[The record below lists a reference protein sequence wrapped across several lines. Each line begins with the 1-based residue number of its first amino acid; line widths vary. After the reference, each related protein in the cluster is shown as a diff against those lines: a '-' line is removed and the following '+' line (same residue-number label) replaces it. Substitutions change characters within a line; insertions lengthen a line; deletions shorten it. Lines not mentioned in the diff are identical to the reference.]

1 MTHHAG
7 RGSKN
12 SNRVLTPP
20 RLRLSALVIFH
31 EIADSYPTDADICC
45 RYSLTN
51 GVTYCHGDR
60 VSLYKVGWRY
70 AEEFLHFE
78 WAPGPPESAQ
88 TEFQILFKVNNL
100 PKDVNEIYQFCYMT
114 ANNEMCGA
122 SGPFQFHRS
131 DDNELCIV
139 EEQDGMVVVRSRSAV
154 AQEKLR
160 EAERTS
166 ESLQQEKTEV
176 ENKLQKLQDSHN
188 KMKSELEETLS
199 QLGILH
205 TEKQSLEKKFADM
218 AHMERHMSR
227 LQQNM
232 LSIDTDKNDAE
243 MKLRKAESHIQVLT
257 ATVDTLASDKE
268 HMSELLRTEAKRSSE
283 MGQYKNQVESLQHML
298 DVLTQSK
305 EMVAQEL
312 RVELATNAQSKEELL
327 RLENAVKELK
337 SKLTV
342 LESEKLILLT
352 QLDELRKK
360 DAENARELK
369 ELHTEKAVLKKALDT
384 ATEDSAKVDLVKQV
398 EEQKRNKDLM
408 LSQLIQAAGVD
419 KSNKELIAE
428 LTSRLSIT
436 IQDNVKLKEQLAQT
450 QEELVDQRRCLAD
463 AVLVKTS
470 LTNKLEKMNIA
481 GKTNCREL
489 EERNE
494 LLEKKIVLLK
504 SELETAKAK
513 VAQSAPDSFIQTF
526 SQVEDNKQELETK
539 LKEVREGEKEQ
550 TNRLETIKQRL
561 QEIHPDMLKTSEETS
576 AMQMTYLTQNEELK
590 KLKENLILLQ
600 GQVNDF
606 EVLTEASWN
615 FRNIPQEI
623 SALEEEVQSTEC
635 FVESSHMRVIQLEQ
649 HGLELRQEMQVLTQQ
664 LETAQDRLRALVQ
677 QRKTLQK
684 QKVDFEEL
692 ERQLLRAGSKKTL
705 PAGIISHEFYMV
717 GHSNIH
723 TLDQLG
729 CEPGYLEGNST
740 SVTGT
745 IKASF
750 YTSSRSKIGKPC
762 KRSEQNIQW
771 NMEEATYEFGFRICY
786 TKQYSTQIQQYYKGS
801 RSEMATRFLQK
812 KQSLSLSDHQ
822 KSAALHDICLLF
834 CSAYEKIV
842 TIEKAK
848 HSFRA
853 TGIYPYNPDVFCDED
868 FLPSDVTDQPHA
880 VSVEEPIPSTSGIIH
895 NGSMSVP
902 VSSTTNT
909 VSEGSTASTSGISP
923 DGEMNVHMSTNKNN
937 LCMSNDDP
945 TPPTREISP
954 EAEVHDPVLCETSFK
969 STENNSTIY
978 CGEHTEATGIPPA
991 NIIPL
996 PKAETADK
1004 RKRKARKSEIMTS
1017 SPFKIPFNTQL
1028 TRKTRNVLLDAKC
1041 PSEFC
1046 QYWTPTAFTLH
1057 HSSYVSI
1064 AHARMEHLEVAP
1076 PFQDGSNSTNDQAKE
1091 QFLNKLENSATF
1103 SQKSGSQLEE
1113 ELKLRLKLAAA
1124 EYRKLYLEK
1133 QKVERRLLKL
1143 CQKLSDRSRVTLTS
1157 TDNEPEE
1164 APIAELVNVS
1174 ATEPALASSSQV
1186 KGGPDFCF
1194 ICPICSVSFPPGAY
1208 DIFTEHFD
1216 NHLS

>member
-1 MTHHAG
+1 MQAG
-7 RGSKN
+7 SGSKN
-12 SNRVLTPP
+12 SNRVLIPSH
-20 RLRLSALVIFH
+20 LRLSALVIFH

-176 ENKLQKLQDSHN
+176 ENKLQKLQDNHN
-188 KMKSELEETLS
+188 KLKSELEETLS

-257 ATVDTLASDKE
+257 ATVDTLAS
-268 HMSELLRTEAKRSSE
+268 SCCALKRSRA
-283 MGQYKNQVESLQHML
+283 SLQHML

-312 RVELATNAQSKEELL
+312 RVELATNAQSKEDLL

-337 SKLTV
+337 GELTV
-342 LESEKLILLT
+342 LESEKLLLLK

-369 ELHTEKAVLKKALDT
+369 ELHTEKGVLQKALDT
-384 ATEDSAKVDLVKQV
+384 AMEDSAKVDLVKQV
-398 EEQKRNKDLM
+398 EELKRNKDLM

-463 AVLVKTS
+463 AVFVKTS

-481 GKTNCREL
+481 GETNCREL

-513 VAQSAPDSFIQTF
+513 VAQSAPDSFIKTF

-539 LKEVREGEKEQ
+539 LKEAREGEKEQ

-590 KLKENLILLQ
+590 KLKENLISLQ

-615 FRNIPQEI
+615 FRNIPQEV

-664 LETAQDRLRALVQ
+664 LETAQDRLRDFVH

-684 QKVDFEEL
+684 KRVDFEEL
-692 ERQLLRAGSKKTL
+692 ERQLLR
-705 PAGIISHEFYMV
+705 
-717 GHSNIH
+717 
-723 TLDQLG
+723 
-729 CEPGYLEGNST
+729 
-740 SVTGT
+740 
-745 IKASF
+745 
-750 YTSSRSKIGKPC
+750 
-762 KRSEQNIQW
+762 
-771 NMEEATYEFGFRICY
+771 
-786 TKQYSTQIQQYYKGS
+786 
-801 RSEMATRFLQK
+801 
-812 KQSLSLSDHQ
+812 
-822 KSAALHDICLLF
+822 
-834 CSAYEKIV
+834 
-842 TIEKAK
+842 
-848 HSFRA
+848 
-853 TGIYPYNPDVFCDED
+853 
-868 FLPSDVTDQPHA
+868 
-880 VSVEEPIPSTSGIIH
+880 
-895 NGSMSVP
+895 
-902 VSSTTNT
+902 
-909 VSEGSTASTSGISP
+909 
-923 DGEMNVHMSTNKNN
+923 
-937 LCMSNDDP
+937 
-945 TPPTREISP
+945 
-954 EAEVHDPVLCETSFK
+954 
-969 STENNSTIY
+969 
-978 CGEHTEATGIPPA
+978 
-991 NIIPL
+991 
-996 PKAETADK
+996 
-1004 RKRKARKSEIMTS
+1004 
-1017 SPFKIPFNTQL
+1017 
-1028 TRKTRNVLLDAKC
+1028 
-1041 PSEFC
+1041 
-1046 QYWTPTAFTLH
+1046 
-1057 HSSYVSI
+1057 
-1064 AHARMEHLEVAP
+1064 EHLEIAP
-1076 PFQDGSNSTNDQAKE
+1076 PFQDGDNSTNDQAKE

-1103 SQKSGSQLEE
+1103 PQKSGSQLEE

-1157 TDNEPEE
+1157 TGNEPEE

>member
-1 MTHHAG
+1 MAS
-7 RGSKN
+7 GSS
-12 SNRVLTPP
+12 SNGDPSKVSFVDLSSVLTEYSIPHICEISP
-20 RLRLSALVIFH
+20 QSLLEKSQYGKVIFH

-45 RYSLTN
+45 RYSMTN

-78 WAPGPPESAQ
+78 WAPGPPESTQ
-88 TEFQILFKVNNL
+88 TEFQILFKANNL
-100 PKDVNEIYQFCYMT
+100 PKDVHEIYQFCYMT

-166 ESLQQEKTEV
+166 ESLKQEKTEL
-176 ENKLQKLQDSHN
+176 ENKLQKLQDNHD
-188 KMKSELEETLS
+188 KMKRELEETLS

-227 LQQNM
+227 LQQNL

-268 HMSELLRTEAKRSSE
+268 HMSELLRTEAKQSSE

-312 RVELATNAQSKEELL
+312 RVELATNAQSKEDLL

-337 SKLTV
+337 GKLTV
-342 LESEKLILLT
+342 LESEKLLLLK
-352 QLDELRKK
+352 QLDELQKK
-360 DAENARELK
+360 DAEKSRELK
-369 ELHTEKAVLKKALDT
+369 ELHTEKAVLQKALDT
-384 ATEDSAKVDLVKQV
+384 AMEDSAKVDLVKQV
-398 EEQKRNKDLM
+398 EELKRNKDLM

-428 LTSRLSIT
+428 LTSRLPIT
-436 IQDNVKLKEQLAQT
+436 VQESVKLKKQLAQT
-450 QEELVDQRRCLAD
+450 QEELVDHRRCLAD
-463 AVLVKTS
+463 ALLVKTS
-470 LTNKLEKMNIA
+470 LTKKLEKIDIA

-494 LLEKKIVLLK
+494 LLEKNIVLLRN
-504 SELETAKAK
+504 ELEIAKAK
-513 VAQSAPDSFIQTF
+513 VAQSAPDSFSRIF
-526 SQVEDNKQELETK
+526 SQMEDNKQELEAK
-539 LKEVREGEKEQ
+539 LKEAREGEKEQ
-550 TNRLETIKQRL
+550 TNRLETIQQRL
-561 QEIHPDMLKTSEETS
+561 QEIHPEMLKTSEETS

-590 KLKENLILLQ
+590 KLRENLISLQ
-600 GQVNDF
+600 GQ
-606 EVLTEASWN
+606 ASWN
-615 FRNIPQEI
+615 FRNIHQEVI
-623 SALEEEVQSTEC
+623 TLEDEVQSTEC

-649 HGLELRQEMQVLTQQ
+649 RGLELRQEMQVLTQQ
-664 LETAQDRLRALVQ
+664 LETAEDRLRGFVS

-684 QKVDFEEL
+684 KIVDSEEL
-692 ERQLLRAGSKKTL
+692 ERQLLR
-705 PAGIISHEFYMV
+705 
-717 GHSNIH
+717 
-723 TLDQLG
+723 
-729 CEPGYLEGNST
+729 
-740 SVTGT
+740 
-745 IKASF
+745 
-750 YTSSRSKIGKPC
+750 
-762 KRSEQNIQW
+762 
-771 NMEEATYEFGFRICY
+771 
-786 TKQYSTQIQQYYKGS
+786 
-801 RSEMATRFLQK
+801 
-812 KQSLSLSDHQ
+812 
-822 KSAALHDICLLF
+822 
-834 CSAYEKIV
+834 
-842 TIEKAK
+842 
-848 HSFRA
+848 
-853 TGIYPYNPDVFCDED
+853 
-868 FLPSDVTDQPHA
+868 
-880 VSVEEPIPSTSGIIH
+880 
-895 NGSMSVP
+895 
-902 VSSTTNT
+902 
-909 VSEGSTASTSGISP
+909 
-923 DGEMNVHMSTNKNN
+923 
-937 LCMSNDDP
+937 
-945 TPPTREISP
+945 
-954 EAEVHDPVLCETSFK
+954 
-969 STENNSTIY
+969 
-978 CGEHTEATGIPPA
+978 
-991 NIIPL
+991 
-996 PKAETADK
+996 
-1004 RKRKARKSEIMTS
+1004 
-1017 SPFKIPFNTQL
+1017 
-1028 TRKTRNVLLDAKC
+1028 
-1041 PSEFC
+1041 
-1046 QYWTPTAFTLH
+1046 
-1057 HSSYVSI
+1057 
-1064 AHARMEHLEVAP
+1064 EHLEVAP

-1157 TDNEPEE
+1157 TGNEPEE

-1174 ATEPALASSSQV
+1174 STEPALASSSQV

>member
-1 MTHHAG
+1 MQAG
-7 RGSKN
+7 SGSKN
-12 SNRVLTPP
+12 SNRVLIPP
-20 RLRLSALVIFH
+20 HLCLSALVNSTQVIFH

-176 ENKLQKLQDSHN
+176 ENKLQKLQDNHN
-188 KMKSELEETLS
+188 KLKSELEETLS

-243 MKLRKAESHIQVLT
+243 MKLRKAESHIQVLI

-268 HMSELLRTEAKRSSE
+268 HMSELLRSEAKQSSE

-312 RVELATNAQSKEELL
+312 RVELATNAQSKEDLL

-337 SKLTV
+337 GELTV
-342 LESEKLILLT
+342 LESEKLLLLK

-369 ELHTEKAVLKKALDT
+369 ELHTEKGVLQKALDT
-384 ATEDSAKVDLVKQV
+384 AMEDSAKVDLVKQV
-398 EEQKRNKDLM
+398 EGLKRNKDLM

-463 AVLVKTS
+463 AVFVKTS

-481 GKTNCREL
+481 GETNCREL

-539 LKEVREGEKEQ
+539 LKEAREGEKEQ

-590 KLKENLILLQ
+590 KLKENLISLQ

-615 FRNIPQEI
+615 FRNIPQEV

-664 LETAQDRLRALVQ
+664 LETAQDRLRDFVH

-684 QKVDFEEL
+684 KRVDFEEL
-692 ERQLLRAGSKKTL
+692 ERQLLR
-705 PAGIISHEFYMV
+705 
-717 GHSNIH
+717 
-723 TLDQLG
+723 
-729 CEPGYLEGNST
+729 
-740 SVTGT
+740 
-745 IKASF
+745 
-750 YTSSRSKIGKPC
+750 
-762 KRSEQNIQW
+762 
-771 NMEEATYEFGFRICY
+771 
-786 TKQYSTQIQQYYKGS
+786 
-801 RSEMATRFLQK
+801 
-812 KQSLSLSDHQ
+812 
-822 KSAALHDICLLF
+822 
-834 CSAYEKIV
+834 
-842 TIEKAK
+842 
-848 HSFRA
+848 
-853 TGIYPYNPDVFCDED
+853 
-868 FLPSDVTDQPHA
+868 
-880 VSVEEPIPSTSGIIH
+880 
-895 NGSMSVP
+895 
-902 VSSTTNT
+902 
-909 VSEGSTASTSGISP
+909 
-923 DGEMNVHMSTNKNN
+923 
-937 LCMSNDDP
+937 
-945 TPPTREISP
+945 
-954 EAEVHDPVLCETSFK
+954 
-969 STENNSTIY
+969 
-978 CGEHTEATGIPPA
+978 
-991 NIIPL
+991 
-996 PKAETADK
+996 
-1004 RKRKARKSEIMTS
+1004 
-1017 SPFKIPFNTQL
+1017 
-1028 TRKTRNVLLDAKC
+1028 
-1041 PSEFC
+1041 
-1046 QYWTPTAFTLH
+1046 
-1057 HSSYVSI
+1057 
-1064 AHARMEHLEVAP
+1064 EHLEIAP
-1076 PFQDGSNSTNDQAKE
+1076 PFQDGDNSTNDQAKE

-1103 SQKSGSQLEE
+1103 PQKSGSQLEE

-1157 TDNEPEE
+1157 TGNEPEE

>member
-1 MTHHAG
+1 MAS
-7 RGSKN
+7 GSSS
-12 SNRVLTPP
+12 SNGDSSKVSFVDLSSVLSEYSIPHICEISP
-20 RLRLSALVIFH
+20 QSLLEKSQYGKVIFH

-176 ENKLQKLQDSHN
+176 ENKLQKLQDNHN
-188 KMKSELEETLS
+188 KLKSELEETVS
-199 QLGILH
+199 QLSILH

-268 HMSELLRTEAKRSSE
+268 HMSELLRTEAKQSSE

-312 RVELATNAQSKEELL
+312 RVELATNAQSKEDLL

-337 SKLTV
+337 GKLTV
-342 LESEKLILLT
+342 LESEKSLLLK
-352 QLDELRKK
+352 QLDELQKK

-369 ELHTEKAVLKKALDT
+369 ELHTEKGVLQKALDT
-384 ATEDSAKVDLVKQV
+384 AMEDSAKVDLVKQV
-398 EEQKRNKDLM
+398 EELKRNKDLM
-408 LSQLIQAAGVD
+408 LSQLIQAAGID

-428 LTSRLSIT
+428 LTSSRSPSTRKRLHTVMEEMVLPVLELIQFVDTRWSSEYNMLSRLHAVRKAVGAELANSENNIEILTEVEWKQAAGIVEVLGPLADATKEINKALKSRFSFYDSDPIFCPSMLCDPRFRGVLIDDMVAVNTLAIEVKKLSDKSSLEPNVKDEHPSCSSSSSGLWSSFDSIPNTTQPAIDNNSEVKDYLNEPRVPISGGGKRVLENTLMSPRLSIT

-463 AVLVKTS
+463 AVFVKTS
-470 LTNKLEKMNIA
+470 LTNNLEKMNIA

-494 LLEKKIVLLK
+494 QLEKKIVLLK

-539 LKEVREGEKEQ
+539 LKEAREGEKEQ

-590 KLKENLILLQ
+590 KLKENLISLQ

-615 FRNIPQEI
+615 FRNIPQEVR
-623 SALEEEVQSTEC
+623 ALEEEVQSTEC

-664 LETAQDRLRALVQ
+664 LETAQDRLRDFVH

-684 QKVDFEEL
+684 KRVDFEEL
-692 ERQLLRAGSKKTL
+692 ERQLLR
-705 PAGIISHEFYMV
+705 
-717 GHSNIH
+717 
-723 TLDQLG
+723 
-729 CEPGYLEGNST
+729 
-740 SVTGT
+740 
-745 IKASF
+745 
-750 YTSSRSKIGKPC
+750 
-762 KRSEQNIQW
+762 
-771 NMEEATYEFGFRICY
+771 
-786 TKQYSTQIQQYYKGS
+786 
-801 RSEMATRFLQK
+801 
-812 KQSLSLSDHQ
+812 
-822 KSAALHDICLLF
+822 
-834 CSAYEKIV
+834 
-842 TIEKAK
+842 
-848 HSFRA
+848 
-853 TGIYPYNPDVFCDED
+853 
-868 FLPSDVTDQPHA
+868 
-880 VSVEEPIPSTSGIIH
+880 
-895 NGSMSVP
+895 
-902 VSSTTNT
+902 
-909 VSEGSTASTSGISP
+909 
-923 DGEMNVHMSTNKNN
+923 
-937 LCMSNDDP
+937 
-945 TPPTREISP
+945 
-954 EAEVHDPVLCETSFK
+954 
-969 STENNSTIY
+969 
-978 CGEHTEATGIPPA
+978 
-991 NIIPL
+991 
-996 PKAETADK
+996 
-1004 RKRKARKSEIMTS
+1004 
-1017 SPFKIPFNTQL
+1017 
-1028 TRKTRNVLLDAKC
+1028 
-1041 PSEFC
+1041 
-1046 QYWTPTAFTLH
+1046 
-1057 HSSYVSI
+1057 
-1064 AHARMEHLEVAP
+1064 EHLEIAP
-1076 PFQDGSNSTNDQAKE
+1076 PFQDGNNSTNDQEKE

-1143 CQKLSDRSRVTLTS
+1143 CQKLSDKSRVTLTS
-1157 TDNEPEE
+1157 TGNEPEE